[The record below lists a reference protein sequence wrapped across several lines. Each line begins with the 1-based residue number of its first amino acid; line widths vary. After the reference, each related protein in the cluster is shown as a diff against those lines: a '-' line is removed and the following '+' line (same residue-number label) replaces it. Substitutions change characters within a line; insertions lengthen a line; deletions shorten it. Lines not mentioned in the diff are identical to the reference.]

1 MPWRVVYHHSDGQH
15 RLAGIKQALGA
26 ECSLADEEL
35 PVIFVAHHNTPEGL
49 RRTRKLFTTV
59 NKHAK
64 AVKKSEIIALDE
76 SDVVA
81 IVTRH
86 LVENH
91 PYFSDGQ
98 VDILRKQANL
108 VHGDVE
114 HFTTIINLYDTL
126 DLLLLRVHKRLEPA
140 KTTKF
145 KAYRPKDEE
154 IDDCLKA
161 AGALYG
167 NIIAIFPELD
177 QYFKAGSDKRR
188 TLLKNMRSGRGGH
201 VLFRPIGMLMFSQI
215 LIALRPKGSRMAID
229 EAMRMLRS
237 LPTELD
243 APPYV
248 GTIWDPVSKT
258 VDTKGRTV
266 CTDVLLHMLNH
277 RRRSVEELTKRY
289 ATALGKQPNEVSL
302 PDPII

>member
-98 VDILRKQANL
+98 VDILRKQPNL
-108 VHGDVE
+108 APGDVK

-126 DLLLLRVHKRLEPA
+126 DVLLLRVHKRIKRPA
-140 KTTKF
+140 
-145 KAYRPKDEE
+145 R
-154 IDDCLKA
+154 
-161 AGALYG
+161 
-167 NIIAIFPELD
+167 AIEFT
-177 QYFKAGSDKRR
+177 RR
-188 TLLKNMRSGRGGH
+188 TG
-201 VLFRPIGMLMFSQI
+201 Q
-215 LIALRPKGSRMAID
+215 
-229 EAMRMLRS
+229 
-237 LPTELD
+237 
-243 APPYV
+243 
-248 GTIWDPVSKT
+248 
-258 VDTKGRTV
+258 RT
-266 CTDVLLHMLNH
+266 
-277 RRRSVEELTKRY
+277 RR
-289 ATALGKQPNEVSL
+289 
-302 PDPII
+302 